1 MGASAV
7 EELVVALLEG
17 LGHGALGEIEAHH
30 GSVKLLLGGNSVG
43 GEEILSGSEVLLG
56 LRGVSFDQA

>member
-7 EELVVALLEG
+7 EKLVVALLEG

-30 GSVKLLLGGNSVG
+30 GGIQLLLGGNGVG
-43 GEEILSGSEVLLG
+43 GEEILSGSEVLLR
-56 LRGVSFDQA
+56 LRGVSFDRA